1 MRRTCIYQA
10 RCSLAP
16 QNEIRLM
23 HASPDIETPDVS
35 VIIPS
40 LNESWLRRTVE
51 NVGPTLPTNSEIIVV
66 DDGSTDGSTDFLIG
80 ATGRVRM
87 IHADRVGVAR
97 ARNLG
102 ARASRGKTIVFA
114 DAHLRVEP
122 GWCELLLGLL
132 ERASVG
138 AVSAAVTDMF
148 QTDRLGVGLHLTG
161 PDLAVEWLQ
170 AGSAGP
176 CQVPLLSGCFWAMR
190 RDVFEA
196 TGGFDDGMIRWGC
209 EDTELSIRL
218 WLQGYE
224 VLVSPQTEVRHLF
237 REYLPYDLDWSCL
250 VHNKLRLAYLHFCE
264 DRYKRVVDALRRDES
279 FAAGVKLLE
288 QSDVAERRREFDAR
302 RIHDDDWFFNRFGP
316 GW

>member
-1 MRRTCIYQA
+1 
-10 RCSLAP
+10 
-16 QNEIRLM
+16 M
-23 HASPDIETPDVS
+23 HASPDVETPDISLV
-35 VIIPS
+35 IPS

-51 NVGPTLPTNSEIIVV
+51 NIDATLPARSEIIVV

-80 ATGRVRM
+80 ASGRMRM

-102 ARASRGKTIVFA
+102 ARASRGKNIVFA

-122 GWCELLLGLL
+122 GWCELVIDLL
-132 ERASVG
+132 AKPSVG
-138 AVSAAVTDMF
+138 AVSTAVTDMY

-161 PDLAVEWLQ
+161 PDLAVEWLSPE
-170 AGSAGP
+170 SAEP
-176 CQVPLLSGCFWAMR
+176 YEVPLLSGCFWAMR
-190 RDVFEA
+190 RDVFEL

-224 VLVSPQTEVRHLF
+224 VLVSPETEIRHLF

-250 VHNKLRLAYLHFCE
+250 VHNKLRLAYLHFNE
-264 DRYKRVVDALRRDES
+264 DRCKRVVDVLRRDES
-279 FAAGVKLLE
+279 FDAGMKLLD
-288 QSDVAERRREFDAR
+288 QSDVAGRRLELEAR
-302 RIHDDDWFFNRFGP
+302 RVHDDDWFFDRFGP
-316 GW
+316 SW